1 MLVIGLSGRACAGKN
16 LFAREFE
23 KQGCVVV
30 DVDLLGHEALAEN
43 LPMIRQT
50 FGDSVVTGDTV
61 NRKALGALVFSDA
74 SLLAKLESITHPTMV
89 ALCRNRIAEAGK
101 NGAKGIVLNAA
112 LLHRMGLDTLC
123 DHIVFVKV
131 PLLVRFFRARK
142 RDHLGIR
149 RFLARERAQKDI
161 AWNNFTKGI
170 PVKKMRNGGPSVII
184 HRQVVQYCARI
195 GIGVS
200 GK

>member
-23 KQGCVVV
+23 KQGCLVV
-30 DVDLLGHEALAEN
+30 DVDLLGHEALAKN
-43 LPMIRQT
+43 VPAIRQA
-50 FGDSVVTGDTV
+50 FGDSVITEDTV
-61 NRKALGALVFSDA
+61 NRKALGVLVFSDA
-74 SLLAKLESITHPTMV
+74 SLLKQLEAITHPTMV
-89 ALCRNRIAEAGK
+89 GLCQDRIAEAEK

-112 LLHRMGLDTLC
+112 LLHRMGLDRLC

-131 PLLVRFFRARK
+131 PFLVRFFRSRK
-142 RDHLGIR
+142 RDHLGFR

-161 AWNNFTKGI
+161 VWNNFTQGV
-170 PVKKMRNGGPSVII
+170 PVEKMRNGGPSVII